1 MVEKLKVKRI
11 NKNAD
16 LPEYSLDSD
25 VCFDIRAV
33 ETTTIASLEQKE
45 VKTGLV
51 MEIPKGYVGLVRDRA
66 GVVTKMG
73 CHVIAGTF
81 DSSYR
86 EEVTIL
92 IINFSMDEIQIDEG
106 MRIAQ
111 ILIIPVNKLEI
122 EEVKELSQTKRT
134 GKKYGMTGLK

>member
-1 MVEKLKVKRI
+1 LADKLKVRKI
-11 NKNAD
+11 VGNAS

-25 VCFDIRAV
+25 VCFDIRAC
-33 ETTTIASLEQKE
+33 ETGSIKSLEQKE
-45 VKTGLV
+45 IRTGLAI
-51 MEIPKGYVGLVRDRA
+51 EIPHGYVGLVRDRA
-66 GVVTKMG
+66 GIVTKIG

-92 IINFSMDEIQIDEG
+92 MINFGVEEILIEEG
-106 MRIAQ
+106 MKIAQ
-111 ILIIPVNKLEI
+111 ILVVPVNKLEI

-134 GKKYGMTGLK
+134 GKKYGVTGLK